1 MSAAQA
7 EAASDA
13 GEAGAARPENRDRLQ
28 RPPGAA
34 SDAGEAGAAR
44 PENRDRLQRP
54 PGPPRRRPRRGSLE
68 RPISARTYRG
78 TWLLVA
84 LPLLVAAFSVARPV
98 PLPAPDLPAAFDTQS
113 AAVLADQLA
122 SQYPDRSPGTAGST
136 GALRWVVE
144 QLRPYGFK
152 PRVDRW
158 EEKVAGHGTLPF
170 ANVIATAPGRSNST
184 IVVLAHRDNSG
195 ASPGANDNASGTAAL
210 IELARS
216 YANPVG
222 ASGTP
227 SNTRRVSPTHRIVF
241 VSTDGGTLGGIG
253 ALHYAHEAAAR
264 GHVVAVI
271 DLDAIAGAGKPRL
284 EFAGDTPRTPSLTLV
299 ATAAARVLD
308 QSGTEPQRP
317 SGLRQLLDLA
327 FPFSFYEQAPFVGR
341 GISAIT
347 LTSAGDRP
355 PSDVADVPNRMHTGR
370 MGQIGRSA
378 QQLLAS
384 LDEGVE
390 LAEGTTTY
398 IYLGSRAIRGWAIE
412 LVLIACLLPFLAAA
426 VDLFALCRRRRIPLA
441 PALRSFRSR
450 FALWLW
456 VLLWFELLGLLGVW
470 AHGAAAPPAPAA
482 GPGTDWPVAGVI
494 ALAVLSLAGWL
505 IARDRLL
512 PRGEVTREHE
522 LAGHTAAM
530 LVLAILA
537 LLIVALN
544 PFVLVFLLPAM
555 HAWLWLPQARRGG
568 MLSSLATY
576 AVGLLGP
583 ALVLVSF
590 AFRFQLGFDALWY
603 LAQLAALGYVNLMTL
618 VLTAFFAAAAAQ
630 VAALSVRRYAP
641 YPDVRQRPPLGPGR
655 RLVRRVVL
663 TTRARRRARAAASG
677 EPPAAIEG

>member
-1 MSAAQA
+1 MTAPQPW
-7 EAASDA
+7 AASDA
-13 GEAGAARPENRDRLQ
+13 GGAGAARPEDRGRLR
-28 RPPGAA
+28 RPPGA
-34 SDAGEAGAAR
+34 
-44 PENRDRLQRP
+44 
-54 PGPPRRRPRRGSLE
+54 PRRRPRRGSLE

-84 LPLLVAAFSVARPV
+84 LPLLVAAFSVTRPV
-98 PLPAPDLPAAFDTQS
+98 PLPAPDLPAAFDAKS
-113 AAVLADQLA
+113 ATVLADQLA
-122 SQYPDRSPGTAGST
+122 AQYPDRSPGSAGST

-144 QLRPYGFK
+144 QLQPYGFK
-152 PRVDRW
+152 PRIDRW
-158 EEKVAGHGTLPF
+158 EETVAGHGTLPF

-227 SNTRRVSPTHRIVF
+227 SSARRVSPAHRIVF
-241 VSTDGGTLGGIG
+241 LSTDGGALGGIG
-253 ALHYAHEAAAR
+253 AARYAREAAGH

-271 DLDAIAGAGKPRL
+271 NLDAIAGAGRPRL
-284 EFAGDTPRTPSLTLV
+284 EFAGDASRTASLPLV

-308 QSGTEPQRP
+308 QSGAEPQRP
-317 SGLRQLLDLA
+317 SGFRQLLDLA

-341 GISAIT
+341 GISAVT

-355 PSDVADVPNRMHTGR
+355 PSDVADFTNRMHTGR

-384 LDEGVE
+384 LDEGLE
-390 LAEGTTTY
+390 LAQGTMTY
-398 IYLGSRAIRGWAIE
+398 VYLDSRAVRGWAIE
-412 LVLIACLLPFLAAA
+412 LVLIAALLPFLAAA

-441 PALRSFRSR
+441 PALRSYRSR
-450 FALWLW
+450 LGFWLW

-470 AHGAAAPPAPAA
+470 AHGATVPPAPGGGA
-482 GPGTDWPVAGVI
+482 GSDWPVAGVI
-494 ALAVLSLAGWL
+494 ALAALSFAGWL
-505 IARDRLL
+505 VSRDRLL
-512 PRGEVTREHE
+512 PRGEVTREDE

-530 LVLAILA
+530 LVLAIIA
-537 LLIVALN
+537 LLVVALN

-555 HAWLWLPQARRGG
+555 HVWLWLPQMRRGG
-568 MLSSLATY
+568 VLSTLATF

-583 ALVLVSF
+583 ALVLASF
-590 AFRFQLGFDALWY
+590 AFRFHLGFDAPWY
-603 LAQLAALGYVNLMTL
+603 LAQLAALGYVNFATL
-618 VLTAFFAAAAAQ
+618 VITAVFAAAAAQ
-630 VAALSVRRYAP
+630 VAALSVGRYAP
-641 YPDVRQRPPLGPGR
+641 YPDVRERPPLGPAR

-663 TTRARRRARAAASG
+663 TNRARRRARPAERG
-677 EPPAAIEG
+677 EPPAALEG